1 MKIVNI
7 YIYYLFY
14 FIVDKLNLLLYNT
27 IKDEMNYEKEE
38 IYHDKRNSKNLNENI
53 TPFWEYYMPHA
64 REVSE
69 QRNEDE
75 ALIIKFVDRY
85 NKQFIPIK
93 FQFKEIKDGYVW
105 SHEIDSIELK
115 VAILNVTE
123 LVVTLKCE
131 HNGNSKELEITE
143 SPYMD
148 IYQTVYHFL
157 AEAVLKAE
165 AQEEEEANM
174 EI

>member
-1 MKIVNI
+1 MINETQKI
-7 YIYYLFY
+7 
-14 FIVDKLNLLLYNT
+14 
-27 IKDEMNYEKEE
+27 
-38 IYHDKRNSKNLNENI
+38 LNEDI
-53 TPFWEYYMPHA
+53 TPFWEHYISYV

-85 NKQFIPIK
+85 NKQFIPLK
-93 FQFKEIKDGYVW
+93 FQFKENIENCYVW
-105 SHEIDSIELK
+105 SYEKDSIDLK
-115 VAILNVTE
+115 VTILNVAKSAVI
-123 LVVTLKCE
+123 LRCE
-131 HNGNSKELEITE
+131 HNGNSKELEIIE

-157 AEAVLKAE
+157 AEAVLNAE
-165 AQEEEEANM
+165 EQEEEANM

>member
-1 MKIVNI
+1 MINEVQ
-7 YIYYLFY
+7 
-14 FIVDKLNLLLYNT
+14 
-27 IKDEMNYEKEE
+27 
-38 IYHDKRNSKNLNENI
+38 KNLNENI

-85 NKQFIPIK
+85 NKQFIPLK
-93 FQFKEIKDGYVW
+93 FQFKEIKDCYMW
-105 SHEIDSIELK
+105 SHETDSIELK
-115 VAILNVTE
+115 VTILNVTE
-123 LVVTLKCE
+123 LAVTLKCE
-131 HNGNSKELEITE
+131 HNGNSKELEIIE

-157 AEAVLKAE
+157 AEAVLNAE
-165 AQEEEEANM
+165 ESEEEEEEEEANM

>member
-1 MKIVNI
+1 MVI
-7 YIYYLFY
+7 
-14 FIVDKLNLLLYNT
+14 
-27 IKDEMNYEKEE
+27 EAQE
-38 IYHDKRNSKNLNENI
+38 NLNENI
-53 TPFWEYYMPHA
+53 TPFWEYYISYA

-69 QRNEDE
+69 QRNVEKE
-75 ALIIKFVDRY
+75 LIIKFVDRY

-93 FQFKEIKDGYVW
+93 FQFKEIENCYVW
-105 SHEIDSIELK
+105 IYEKDSIDLK
-115 VAILNVTE
+115 VTILNVSE
-123 LVVTLKCE
+123 LAVTLNCE
-131 HNGNSKELEITE
+131 HNRNSKELEIIE

-165 AQEEEEANM
+165 AQEEEANM

>member
-1 MKIVNI
+1 MMK
-7 YIYYLFY
+7 
-14 FIVDKLNLLLYNT
+14 
-27 IKDEMNYEKEE
+27 E
-38 IYHDKRNSKNLNENI
+38 IQENLNENI
-53 TPFWEYYMPHA
+53 TPFWEYYIAYA

-85 NKQFIPIK
+85 NKQFIPLK
-93 FQFKEIKDGYVW
+93 FQFKENIENCYVW
-105 SHEIDSIELK
+105 SYETDSIDLK
-115 VAILNVTE
+115 VTILNVTE
-123 LVVTLKCE
+123 LAVTLKCE
-131 HNGNSKELEITE
+131 HNGNSKELEIIE

-165 AQEEEEANM
+165 AQEEEANT

>member
-1 MKIVNI
+1 MINETQKI
-7 YIYYLFY
+7 
-14 FIVDKLNLLLYNT
+14 
-27 IKDEMNYEKEE
+27 
-38 IYHDKRNSKNLNENI
+38 LNEDI
-53 TPFWEYYMPHA
+53 TPFWEHYISYA

-85 NKQFIPIK
+85 NKQFIPLK
-93 FQFKEIKDGYVW
+93 FQFKENIENCYVW
-105 SHEIDSIELK
+105 TYETDSIDLK
-115 VAILNVTE
+115 VTILNVTE
-123 LVVTLKCE
+123 LAVTLNCE
-131 HNGNSKELEITE
+131 HNRNSKELEIIE

-157 AEAVLKAE
+157 AEAVLNAE
-165 AQEEEEANM
+165 ESEEEANM

>member
-1 MKIVNI
+1 MINETQKI
-7 YIYYLFY
+7 
-14 FIVDKLNLLLYNT
+14 
-27 IKDEMNYEKEE
+27 
-38 IYHDKRNSKNLNENI
+38 LNEDI
-53 TPFWEYYMPHA
+53 TPFWEHYISYA

-85 NKQFIPIK
+85 NKQFIPLK
-93 FQFKEIKDGYVW
+93 FQFKENIENCYVW
-105 SHEIDSIELK
+105 SYETDSIDLK
-115 VAILNVTE
+115 VTILNVTKAA
-123 LVVTLKCE
+123 VILKCE
-131 HNGNSKELEITE
+131 HNGNSKELEIIE

-157 AEAVLKAE
+157 AEAVLNAE
-165 AQEEEEANM
+165 ESEEEANM